1 MNLKRIH
8 KQKNRGANWPTMRF
22 KAIRSALFHSES
34 YSSYS
39 SYSMLFAYVRWCSAL
54 FRGLLNAFH
63 RVAGRCSGV
72 ALRCL
77 TAFRGL
83 LDDVQRCPKGCPAL
97 FNWLLN
103 AFRRVSLRCSKP
115 FRGYSTLF
123 EDIRRRWCSID
134 SVECLSNSLGKHR
147 ALFTVQGTRQVGSLI
162 VVPTRS
168 KLKDLLASSHPVER
182 VDLPIGA
189 LNSLY
194 SSICYLIFW
203 LILRSDAWSA
213 SWSAAWSAWSA
224 S

>member
-1 MNLKRIH
+1 MF
-8 KQKNRGANWPTMRF
+8 RGCDVWR
-22 KAIRSALFHSES
+22 HSEG
-34 YSSYS
+34 
-39 SYSMLFAYVRWCSAL
+39 YSMMFGWCPE
-54 FRGLLNAFH
+54 
-63 RVAGRCSGV
+63 
-72 ALRCL
+72 
-77 TAFRGL
+77 
-83 LDDVQRCPKGCPAL
+83 DCPAL

-168 KLKDLLASSHPVER
+168 RLKDLLASSHPVER
-182 VDLPIGA
+182 VDLLDLPIGA

-203 LILRSDAWSA
+203 LILIDSPIWCLVCILICSLICLVCTLIYLRSTCLLS
-213 SWSAAWSAWSA
+213 S
-224 S
+224 